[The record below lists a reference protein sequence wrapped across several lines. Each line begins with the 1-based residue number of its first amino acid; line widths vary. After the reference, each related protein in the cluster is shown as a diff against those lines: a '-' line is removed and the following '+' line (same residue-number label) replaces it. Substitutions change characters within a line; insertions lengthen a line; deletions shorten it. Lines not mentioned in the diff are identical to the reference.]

1 MKRLRGKIKDGSK
14 VSYDDKP
21 VKDFLIEFFSQ
32 NFSWELKVNLE
43 KYGIDLLSV
52 NGDCP
57 DVECERGNWNG
68 NFWENK
74 GYSSFLSD
82 ASPSIKHQTVNI
94 PYRKRHYWVEG
105 DHYKESG
112 KFWYTEKN
120 HLTNLF
126 ARTNFEFT
134 QVILI
139 KPEVIRDETKCHIA
153 GKKPVNI
160 HKNEIEYWMGF
171 KNEDVDTWNYNTEKK
186 VWELSK
192 IEHEV

>member
-1 MKRLRGKIKDGSK
+1 MKRLTGKNKDGSK
-14 VSYDDKP
+14 VTYDDKP

-74 GYSSFLSD
+74 SYSSFLLD
-82 ASPSIKHQTVNI
+82 GSPSIKHQTVNI
-94 PYRKRHYWVEG
+94 PYRKKHYWVEG

-112 KFWYTEKN
+112 KYWYTEKN

-139 KPEVIRDETKCHIA
+139 KPEVIRDEKKCHVS
-153 GKKPVNI
+153 GKKPNTI

-171 KNEDVDTWNYNTEKK
+171 KKEDVDTWNYNTEKK
-186 VWELSK
+186 VWELLK
-192 IEHEV
+192 NENEL